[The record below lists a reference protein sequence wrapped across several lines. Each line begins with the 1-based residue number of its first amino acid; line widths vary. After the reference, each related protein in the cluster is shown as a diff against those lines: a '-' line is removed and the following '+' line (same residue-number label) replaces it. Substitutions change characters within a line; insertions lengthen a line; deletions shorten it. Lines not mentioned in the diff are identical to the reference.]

1 MRTISLLFSALAV
14 VWVSSGMPD
23 ATPLPLQT
31 SWEDLAPE
39 PKKPIEDPLAHLD
52 PYIAA
57 EIYSI
62 ASAVRQKESGLL
74 SEVSPEYETALET
87 KYRLEKR
94 GVEVE
99 NILFR
104 LEAVEAEIRKLEST
118 LIGKLDGQF
127 VKIPGY
133 ALPLEFDGVAVQDFL
148 LVPYVGACIHV
159 PPPPL
164 NQMVFVKLSEPYVLE
179 SLFAPVWITGRI
191 TVKSEHRI
199 LPVSDGKIPVTAG
212 YTIEGAKVE
221 AYKQ

>member
-1 MRTISLLFSALAV
+1 MHTISLLFAALALILI
-14 VWVSSGMPD
+14 SSGMPD
-23 ATPLPLQT
+23 AAPLPRQT
-31 SWEDLAPE
+31 SWEELAPE
-39 PKKPIEDPLAHLD
+39 PDKPIEDPLAHLD
-52 PYIAA
+52 PFIAA
-57 EIYSI
+57 EIYLI
-62 ASAVRQKESGLL
+62 ASAVRQKDNGLL

-94 GVEVE
+94 GVEVD

-104 LEAVEAEIRKLEST
+104 LEAVESEIRQLEST
-118 LIGKLDGQF
+118 FVDKLDGQF

-133 ALPLEFDGVAVQDFL
+133 ALPLEFDGVAVQEFL

-159 PPPPL
+159 PPPPQ
-164 NQMVFVKLSEPYVLE
+164 NQMVFVNLSEPYVVE

-191 TVKSEHRI
+191 TVKSQRRI

-221 AYKQ
+221 AYVE